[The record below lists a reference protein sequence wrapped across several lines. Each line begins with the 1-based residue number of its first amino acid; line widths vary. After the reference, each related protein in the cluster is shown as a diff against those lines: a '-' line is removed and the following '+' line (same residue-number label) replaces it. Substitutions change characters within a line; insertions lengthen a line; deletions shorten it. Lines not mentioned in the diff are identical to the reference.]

1 MKITP
6 GTKEYFAFLKEVREY
21 YEGFEQLIIRS
32 TIKGQWQNT
41 YAFDWAS
48 SFSEAEFQ
56 AWQVIR
62 LTGRCLMYPQYPV
75 DKYFVDFGN
84 PYYRIALEVDGKE
97 FHLDKEKDKR
107 RDEHLLCLGW
117 KTFRITGAE
126 AFKIIDGIEE
136 INHRNWDELYPEQRD
151 IVLNWFMN
159 TADGVIEALTRF
171 YFINDESDP
180 STWLYVKTLEKHR
193 LIDFYL

>member
-1 MKITP
+1 MKIKP
-6 GTKEYFAFLKEVREY
+6 GSIEYFSFLNRVRDY
-21 YEGFEQLIIRS
+21 YKDFERLIINS
-32 TIKGQWQNT
+32 TIKGQWQNV

-62 LTGRCLMYPQYPV
+62 LTPRCLMYPQYPV

-84 PYYRIALEVDGKE
+84 PYYQIALEVDGKE
-97 FHLDKEKDKR
+97 YHLDKEKDIQ
-107 RDEHLLCLGW
+107 RDKALLELGW
-117 KTFRITGAE
+117 KTFRITGSE
-126 AFKIIDGIEE
+126 AFRMIDGIEE
-136 INHRNWDELYPEQRD
+136 INHRDWDDLDPDQRD
-151 IVLNWFMN
+151 VVSNWFMN

-171 YFINDESDP
+171 YFIGDGSDP